1 MREGKKVRK
10 NELDEAYLLYERPL
24 FLYALS
30 LTHVKEDAEDLVSET
45 FIKAFLSYDDYNGNL
60 ENWLLKVLKNLFI
73 DKYRKKIKNIDES
86 KYSIEWI
93 KDQYDAMEFYI
104 KEERKRWLYMKL
116 YSFPQRERDVM
127 LLTLTLAL
135 SDEEIADYL
144 NLSVNNVRTIRYR
157 VKKKLSDLVKK
168 EGL

>member
-1 MREGKKVRK
+1 MDQ
-10 NELDEAYLLYERPL
+10 N
-24 FLYALS
+24 
-30 LTHVKEDAEDLVSET
+30 
-45 FIKAFLSYDDYNGNL
+45 
-60 ENWLLKVLKNLFI
+60 
-73 DKYRKKIKNIDES
+73 
-86 KYSIEWI
+86 
-93 KDQYDAMEFYI
+93 QYDAMEFYI

-144 NLSVNNVRTIRYR
+144 NLSINNVRTIRYR